1 MGFYFDV
8 FFLLQPIQTQSYWHN
23 ALLIMFT
30 ASKIKSISNVL
41 QTLRKYQFVSLIS
54 RFRQQQQHQHSA
66 PAKVNDMRAFKQFYA
81 LKPEN
86 HLWLWCI
93 EQYQPKDLN
102 HMHRWM
108 MVFTHHFYL
117 LFLLR
122 VTQQPRALTICT
134 YTRNCFSFFFSS
146 ARSVS
151 TIMPNKHRLH
161 LSHVKQFV
169 CFSFF
174 SLSF

>member
-1 MGFYFDV
+1 MFFFCCNQFKRNHIGTTPFWLCLPHPKLNPVLKCISNAAKVSICEIYFEV
-8 FFLLQPIQTQSYWHN
+8 QTQ
-23 ALLIMFT
+23 T
-30 ASKIKSISNVL
+30 AAAAVA
-41 QTLRKYQFVSLIS
+41 
-54 RFRQQQQHQHSA
+54 SA

-134 YTRNCFSFFFSS
+134 YTRNCFSFFFSHLL
-146 ARSVS
+146 ALSV
-151 TIMPNKHRLH
+151 R
-161 LSHVKQFV
+161 
-169 CFSFF
+169 
-174 SLSF
+174 